1 MELFIRFQ
9 VTVLFVFLYQ
19 HNIVSYHSQAMCFAS
34 LLQSFQGF
42 DDPNADFEK
51 TFKEVVK
58 RLRQKFRLVCYIP
71 GSTIYY
77 AVVQSSCAGLL
88 QTE

>member
-1 MELFIRFQ
+1 
-9 VTVLFVFLYQ
+9 
-19 HNIVSYHSQAMCFAS
+19 VSYHSHAMYFAS

-58 RLRQKFRLVCYIP
+58 RLRQKFRLVR
-71 GSTIYY
+71 
-77 AVVQSSCAGLL
+77 
-88 QTE
+88 

>member
-1 MELFIRFQ
+1 MFWNCSYVFKLQSCLFFSSSTI
-9 VTVLFVFLYQ
+9 L
-19 HNIVSYHSQAMCFAS
+19 SYHSHAMCFAS

-58 RLRQKFRLVCYIP
+58 RLRQKFRLVCYLP

-77 AVVQSSCAGLL
+77 AVVQSSCAGTL
-88 QTE
+88 Q

>member
-1 MELFIRFQ
+1 M
-9 VTVLFVFLYQ
+9 
-19 HNIVSYHSQAMCFAS
+19 SYHSHAMCFAS

-58 RLRQKFRLVCYIP
+58 RLRQKFRLVRYFP
-71 GSTIYY
+71 GSTLYY
-77 AVVQSSCAGLL
+77 AVVQSSGAGTL
-88 QTE
+88 QSE